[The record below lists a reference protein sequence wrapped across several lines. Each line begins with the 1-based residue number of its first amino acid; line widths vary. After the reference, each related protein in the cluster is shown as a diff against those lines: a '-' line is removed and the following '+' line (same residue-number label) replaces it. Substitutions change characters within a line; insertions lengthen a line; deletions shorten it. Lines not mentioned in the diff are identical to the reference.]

1 MPRDMRAWI
10 ADLEAAG
17 EVLRVP
23 KPVDPVT
30 QMGALMYQ
38 SRERALLFEQV
49 ARFPGWRALG
59 MAPANLRQAALAF
72 GTTLP
77 DLIPTVAALMDRRV
91 PVEMVGTGPVKA
103 VVRRGDE
110 VDLTRLPAHQSGARD
125 GGPFIT
131 AGLAVTKDPDT
142 GIRNLSFHRLMLK
155 GPRKTGA
162 LIVPRHAHAN
172 YRKYEARGEPM
183 PIAVFIGHHPLMYM
197 AAATTGPYE
206 MDEFEVAG
214 AYLGEAV
221 RLVRC
226 ETVDLEVPAD
236 AEIVLEGHVLP
247 GVREE
252 EGPFAEFQDYY
263 VAGSG
268 KNHVIE
274 YQALTMRADPIFK
287 AIQNGSEVEGCV
299 FHKVPMSATI
309 FRRLR
314 HIGGG
319 VDLKNVLI
327 LPGIFALVVQMT
339 PRYVGEARNVLMS
352 ALASEYHHPKVAI
365 AVDEDVDIFNPTEL
379 LWALATRVNP
389 QEDVVVVPNVRLHPM
404 DPTGREIGGPGQP
417 VWQRLGSKMLI
428 DATKPPLADPAGRE
442 VFTRIHPPGHGA
454 VFLKDFLGA

>member
-1 MPRDMRAWI
+1 MPRDMRTWI
-10 ADLEAAG
+10 EELEAAG
-17 EVLRVP
+17 ELVRVP

-30 QMGALMYQ
+30 QMGALLYQ

-49 ARFPGWRALG
+49 ARFPGWRTLG

-77 DLIPTVAALMDRRV
+77 GLIPKVAALMDRRV

-103 VVRRGDE
+103 VIKKGEE

-155 GPRKTGA
+155 APRKTGA
-162 LIVPRHAHAN
+162 LLYPRHAHAN

-183 PIAVFIGHHPLMYM
+183 PIAIFIGHHPLMYM

-206 MDEFEVAG
+206 MDEFELAG
-214 AYLGEAV
+214 AYLGEPV
-221 RLVRC
+221 RLVKC

-236 AEIVLEGHVLP
+236 AEIVLEGRVLP
-247 GVREE
+247 HVREE

-263 VAGSG
+263 LAGAG
-268 KNHVIE
+268 KNHVVE
-274 YQALTMRADPIFK
+274 YQCLTMRSDPIFK
-287 AIQNGSEVEGCV
+287 AIQNGSEVEGCM

-314 HIGGG
+314 HIAGG

-327 LPGIFALVVQMT
+327 LPGIFALVVQMA
-339 PRYVGEARNVLMS
+339 PRYWGEAKTVLMS

-365 AVDEDVDIFNPTEL
+365 AVDEDVDIFNSTDL

-389 QEDVVVVPNVRLHPM
+389 EQDVVVIPGTRLHSM
-404 DPTGREIGGPGQP
+404 DPTGREIGAPGQP
-417 VWQRLGSKMLI
+417 LWQRFGSKMLI
-428 DATKPPLADPAGRE
+428 DATKPPVSDPAARD
-442 VFTRIHPPGHGA
+442 VFARVQPPGFGS
-454 VFLKDFLGA
+454 VRLQDFLGT

>member
-1 MPRDMRAWI
+1 MRTWI
-10 ADLEAAG
+10 QELEAAG
-17 EVLRVP
+17 ELLRVP

-30 QMGALMYQ
+30 QMGALLYQ
-38 SRERALLFEQV
+38 SRDRALLFEQV
-49 ARFPGWRALG
+49 ARFPGWRSLG
-59 MAPANLRQAALAF
+59 MAPANLRHAALAF

-77 DLIPTVAALMDRRV
+77 GLIPKVAALMDQRV
-91 PVEMVGTGPVKA
+91 PVEHVATGPVKD
-103 VVRRGDE
+103 VVKSGDE
-110 VDLTRLPAHQSGARD
+110 VDLTRLPVHQSGAGD

-131 AGLAVTKDPDT
+131 AGLAVTRDPDT

-172 YRKYEARGEPM
+172 YRKYEARDEPM
-183 PIAVFIGHHPLMYM
+183 PIAIFIGHHPLMYM

-214 AYLGEAV
+214 AYLGEPV

-247 GVREE
+247 HAREE

-263 VAGSG
+263 VAGAG

-274 YQALTMRADPIFK
+274 YRALTMRSDPIYK

-314 HIGGG
+314 HIGGQ

-327 LPGIFALVVQMT
+327 LPGIFAVVVQMT
-339 PRYVGEARNVLMS
+339 PRYHGEAKTVLMS
-352 ALASEYHHPKVAI
+352 ALASEYHHPKIAI
-365 AVDEDVDIFNPTEL
+365 AVDEDVDIFNPTDL

-389 QEDVVVVPNVRLHPM
+389 EQDVTVVPGTRLHPM

-428 DATKPPLADPAGRE
+428 DATKPPTADPAARN
-442 VFTRIHPPGHGA
+442 VFARITPPGFGS
-454 VFLKDFLGA
+454 VSLQDFLGA

>member
-10 ADLEAAG
+10 AELEAAG
-17 EVLRVP
+17 ELLRVS

-77 DLIPTVAALMDRRV
+77 DLIPTLAALMDRRV
-91 PVEMVGTGPVKA
+91 PVEMVTTGPVKA

-110 VDLTRLPAHQSGARD
+110 VDLTRLPAHQSGAGD

-155 GPRKTGA
+155 GARKTGV

-183 PIAVFIGHHPLMYM
+183 PIAIFIGHHPLLYM

-214 AYLGEAV
+214 AYLGEPV
-221 RLVRC
+221 RLVKC
-226 ETVDLEVPAD
+226 ETVGLEVPAD
-236 AEIVLEGHVLP
+236 AEIALEGHVLP

-263 VAGSG
+263 VAGAG

-274 YQALTMRADPIFK
+274 YQALTMRSDPIFK

-327 LPGIFALVVQMT
+327 LPGIFAVVVQMT

-379 LWALATRVNP
+379 LWALSTRVNP
-389 QEDVVVVPNVRLHPM
+389 QEDVVVVPGVRLHPM

>member
-1 MPRDMRAWI
+1 MRTWI
-10 ADLEAAG
+10 DELEAAG
-17 EVLRVP
+17 ELLRVP

-30 QMGALMYQ
+30 QMGALLYQ

-59 MAPANLRQAALAF
+59 MAPANLRHAALAF
-72 GTTLP
+72 GTRLP
-77 DLIPTVAALMDRRV
+77 ALIPTVAALMERRV
-91 PVEMVGTGPVKA
+91 PVEMVNTGPVKA
-103 VVRRGDE
+103 VIKTGDE

-162 LIVPRHAHAN
+162 LLYPRHAHAN

-214 AYLGEAV
+214 AYLGEPV
-221 RLVRC
+221 RLVKC

-236 AEIVLEGHVLP
+236 AEVVLEGHVLP
-247 GVREE
+247 HVREE

-263 VAGSG
+263 VVGSG
-268 KNHVIE
+268 KNHVVE
-274 YQALTMRADPIFK
+274 YQALTMRSDPIFK

-319 VDLKNVLI
+319 VDLKNVLV
-327 LPGIFALVVQMT
+327 LPGIFGLVVQMT
-339 PRYVGEARNVLMS
+339 PRYQGEAKGVLMS

-365 AVDEDVDIFNPTEL
+365 AVDEDVDIFNPTDL
-379 LWALATRVNP
+379 VWALATRVNP
-389 QEDVVVVPNVRLHPM
+389 QEDVVIVPGVRIHSM
-404 DPTGREIGGPGQP
+404 DPTGLEIGAPGAP
-417 VWQRLGSKMLI
+417 VWQRFGSKMLI
-428 DATKPPLADPAGRE
+428 DATKPPISSPTARE
-442 VFTRIHPPGHGA
+442 VFARVQPPGYGS

>member
-1 MPRDMRAWI
+1 MPRDMRTWI
-10 ADLEAAG
+10 EDLEAAG
-17 EVLRVP
+17 ELVRVP

-49 ARFPGWRALG
+49 ARFPGWRTLG

-72 GTTLP
+72 TTTLP
-77 DLIPTVAALMDRRV
+77 QLVPTVAALMDRRV

-103 VVRRGDE
+103 VVKKGDE

-142 GIRNLSFHRLMLK
+142 GVRNLSFHRLMLK

-162 LIVPRHAHAN
+162 LLYPRHAHAN

-183 PIAVFIGHHPLMYM
+183 PIAIFIGHHPLMYM

-214 AYLGEAV
+214 AYLGEPV
-221 RLVRC
+221 RLVKC

-247 GVREE
+247 HVREE

-263 VAGSG
+263 VVGSG
-268 KNHVIE
+268 KNHVVE
-274 YQALTMRADPIFK
+274 YQCLTMRSDPIFK
-287 AIQNGSEVEGCV
+287 AIQNGSEVEGCM

-319 VDLKNVLI
+319 VDLKNALI
-327 LPGIFALVVQMT
+327 LPGIFAVVVQMT
-339 PRYVGEARNVLMS
+339 PRYWGEAKTVLMS

-365 AVDEDVDIFNPTEL
+365 AVDEDVDIFNSTDL

-389 QEDVVVVPNVRLHPM
+389 EEDVVVVPGTRIHSM
-404 DPTGREIGGPGQP
+404 DPSAREIGAPGQAL
-417 VWQRLGSKMLI
+417 WQRFGSKMLI
-428 DATKPPLADPAGRE
+428 DATKPPVSDPAARD
-442 VFTRIHPPGHGA
+442 VFARVQPPGFGS
-454 VFLKDFLGA
+454 VRLQDFLGA